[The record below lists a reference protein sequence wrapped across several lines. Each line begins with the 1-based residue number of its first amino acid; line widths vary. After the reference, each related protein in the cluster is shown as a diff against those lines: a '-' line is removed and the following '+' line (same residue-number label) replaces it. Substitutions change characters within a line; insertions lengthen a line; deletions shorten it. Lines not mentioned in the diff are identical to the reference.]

1 MTMKQGLSILDGDHW
16 VDLAARE
23 LASLGFELEEPN
35 RASGKSAYHL
45 LVAIRPAPTLKHFDP
60 EEIACWVTEADRG
73 RAARI
78 DRDSRLPIDTPFA
91 WGRIGITDRLGLSN
105 QFLSFGGRLRAA
117 ATPDATILVCFGS
130 PAPILRWSGH
140 SQDVDPFA
148 AEVAGFFARLR
159 PAIDFTPGVEA
170 SIADLPPLAL
180 YAALIADLR
189 RRYVRSSALQEA
201 HPGIDQ
207 LVARETR
214 WLESS
219 APAECAAGHH
229 LLQDLGFERA

>member
-1 MTMKQGLSILDGDHW
+1 MSEPTVQFLPLDRAAGL
-16 VDLAARE
+16 LAR
-23 LASLGFELEEPN
+23 LGFELVRGDRPGLPGG
-35 RASGKSAYHL
+35 AHL
-45 LVAIRPAPTLKHFDP
+45 LAALRQPPTLQHFDP
-60 EEIACWVTEADRG
+60 ERVEYWVSTAGRG
-73 RAARI
+73 RHTEFT
-78 DRDSRLPIDTPFA
+78 RDTPLPFDGPFA
-91 WGRIGITDRLGLSN
+91 WGTVDVKDRLEVSN
-105 QFLSFGGRLRAA
+105 TFLTFGGLVAA
-117 ATPDATILVCFGS
+117 QAVDPATTIVQLAS

-159 PAIDFTPGVEA
+159 PAINFTPGTET
-170 SIADLPPLAL
+170 SIAGLPPLAL

-219 APAECAAGHH
+219 AAAECAAGHH

>member
-1 MTMKQGLSILDGDHW
+1 MSEPTVQFFPLDRA
-16 VDLAARE
+16 VSLLAR
-23 LASLGFELEEPN
+23 LGFELVRGDRPGLPGG
-35 RASGKSAYHL
+35 AHL
-45 LVAIRPAPTLKHFDP
+45 LVALRAAPTLQHFDP
-60 EEIACWVTEADRG
+60 ERVEYWVSTARRG
-73 RAARI
+73 RHTELT
-78 DRDSRLPIDTPFA
+78 RDAPLPFDGPFA
-91 WGRIGITDRLGLSN
+91 WGTIDVEDRLEVSN
-105 QFLSFGGRLRAA
+105 TFLTFGGLLTAQA
-117 ATPDATILVCFGS
+117 VDATTTIVQLAS

-159 PAIDFTPGVEA
+159 PAIDFTPGAEA
-170 SIADLPPLAL
+170 SIADLAPLAL

-219 APAECAAGHH
+219 AAAECAAGHH
-229 LLQDLGFERA
+229 LLQDLGFERT

>member
-1 MTMKQGLSILDGDHW
+1 MSESTAHFLPLDRA
-16 VDLAARE
+16 VSLLAR
-23 LASLGFELEEPN
+23 LGFELVRGDRPGLPGG
-35 RASGKSAYHL
+35 AHL
-45 LVAIRPAPTLKHFDP
+45 LVALRAAPTLQHFDP
-60 EEIACWVTEADRG
+60 ERVEYWVSTARRG
-73 RAARI
+73 RHTELT
-78 DRDSRLPIDTPFA
+78 RDAPLPFDGPFA
-91 WGRIGITDRLGLSN
+91 WGTIDVEDRLEVSN
-105 QFLSFGGRLRAA
+105 TFLTFGGLLTAQA
-117 ATPDATILVCFGS
+117 VDATTTIVQLAS

-159 PAIDFTPGVEA
+159 PAIDFTPGAEA
-170 SIADLPPLAL
+170 SIADLAPLAL

-219 APAECAAGHH
+219 AAAECAAGHH
-229 LLQDLGFERA
+229 LLQDLGFERT

>member
-1 MTMKQGLSILDGDHW
+1 MSEPTVRFLPLDRAASL
-16 VDLAARE
+16 LAR
-23 LASLGFELEEPN
+23 LGFELVRGDRPGLPGG
-35 RASGKSAYHL
+35 AHL
-45 LVAIRPAPTLKHFDP
+45 LVALRAVPTLQHFDP
-60 EEIACWVTEADRG
+60 ERVEYWVSTAGRG
-73 RAARI
+73 RHTEVN
-78 DRDSRLPIDTPFA
+78 RDTPLPFDGPFA
-91 WGRIGITDRLGLSN
+91 WGTIDVKDRLDIAN
-105 QFLSFGGRLRAA
+105 TFLTFGGVLTAQA
-117 ATPDATILVCFGS
+117 VDATTTIVMLASTAHV
-130 PAPILRWSGH
+130 LRWSGH

-159 PAIDFTPGVEA
+159 PAIDFTPGAET

-214 WLESS
+214 WLESN
-219 APAECAAGHH
+219 APVECAAGHH
-229 LLQDLGFERA
+229 LLQDLGFERT